1 MLTMIA
7 VMAQR
12 HRSVTY
18 QFRFTWIIG
27 LFFFKFVTAQQ
38 QDPTTLNGGSVLAM
52 AGDGCV
58 ALAVDK
64 RFGSG
69 PQVRVARVFSQTW
82 IPYISTSI
90 SMFAFYRWSL

>member
-1 MLTMIA
+1 MT
-7 VMAQR
+7 AQR
-12 HRSVTY
+12 RLSLTR
-18 QFRFTWIIG
+18 QFRFPWIVG
-27 LFFFKFVTAQQ
+27 LLFFIVVTAQQ

-69 PQVRVARVFSQTW
+69 PQVRFEE
-82 IPYISTSI
+82 
-90 SMFAFYRWSL
+90 

>member
-1 MLTMIA
+1 MLFLFLFAICGLA
-7 VMAQR
+7 GAQ
-12 HRSVTY
+12 
-18 QFRFTWIIG
+18 
-27 LFFFKFVTAQQ
+27 QQ

-69 PQVRVARVFSQTW
+69 PQVRGVLVYSLFLQNAWTCV
-82 IPYISTSI
+82 IPHKLFLY
-90 SMFAFYRWSL
+90 